1 MNNLTQRVIQ
11 EGMRLNRRLS
21 STAAN
26 GVDWLF
32 KRDTLIKSGRTW
44 FELVHD
50 GDLMSVR
57 YYELPEEDEIE
68 LADGRHKAIQRE
80 QHAVPLVLVP
90 PLGVTTET
98 FDLMP
103 QRSLVRYM
111 VAAGFK
117 VYLIDWGKPRKE
129 HAGLGLID
137 YAHDMMGTALEKIRK
152 HSGTKELSMMGWCMG
167 GLLCLLYQGMMKDKN
182 VRNMVTVASPID
194 LETGKGVISQVAGVA
209 QALDGPAQLVS
220 NYSNLRLNT
229 LDPAR
234 LSLPP
239 AVTTLVFKMT
249 DPVGSITTYLDLV
262 TRLAD
267 REFVES
273 HSTTSDYLNN
283 MLRYPGGVVKDMSG
297 SVVTEN
303 QLAKGRVN
311 IGDKVAE
318 LDAITC
324 NLLAFAGEK
333 DALVPPDV
341 AASIV
346 DIVASKEADFRVAPG
361 GHMGVIIGSKAQQA
375 VWAESADWL
384 ASRSALKARKP
395 VTARRGKAKTKTKT
409 KAKATRKTKAKS
421 KTKTT
426 TARRGR
432 PKARAANA

>member
-1 MNNLTQRVIQ
+1 MNDLSGRLVR

-21 STAAN
+21 SAAAN

-44 FELVHD
+44 YELVHD
-50 GDLMSVR
+50 GDLMAVR

-68 LADGRHKAIQRE
+68 LADGSRKPIERK

-98 FDLMP
+98 FDLLP
-103 QRSLVRYM
+103 HRSLVRYL

-117 VYLIDWGKPRKE
+117 LYLIDWGKPRKE

-137 YAHDMMGTALEKIRK
+137 YSYDMMKVALEKIRR
-152 HSGTKELSMMGWCMG
+152 HAGTRELSLMGWCLG
-167 GLLCLLYQGMMKDKN
+167 GLLCLLYQGMVKDKGI
-182 VRNMVTVASPID
+182 RNIVTVASPID
-194 LETGKGVISQVAGVA
+194 LETGQGVISQVASVA

-239 AVTTLVFKMT
+239 AMTTIVFKMT
-249 DPVGSITTYLDLV
+249 DPVGSVTTYLDLV
-262 TRLAD
+262 TRLGD

-303 QLAKGRVN
+303 QLARGRVT
-311 IGDKVAE
+311 IGDRVAE
-318 LDAITC
+318 LDKIEC
-324 NLLAFAGEK
+324 SLLAFAGK
-333 DALVPPDV
+333 NDSLVPPAV
-341 AASIV
+341 AARIV
-346 DIVASKEADFRVAPG
+346 DVVASEDTDFRVAPG
-361 GHMGVIIGSKAQQA
+361 GHMGVIIGSKAQDA
-375 VWAESADWL
+375 VWAESAEWL
-384 ASRSALKARKP
+384 ASRSGARPRNKPAARKRK
-395 VTARRGKAKTKTKT
+395 VAGKAKTR
-409 KAKATRKTKAKS
+409 AKA
-421 KTKTT
+421 
-426 TARRGR
+426 R
-432 PKARAANA
+432 PKARRKSAARSRAKSRASAS